1 MKKLFRWYT
10 KTIQRQILI
19 PFLSLIIL
27 SCGFVY
33 FINYKNSME
42 ITSATLAKTTQQEAN
57 ALHNSFE
64 FFFRDMESTINVAS
78 ENEELRNA
86 IKNKVPIEDS
96 FENIIKHSNKMI
108 DTVVIGYENQG
119 NVVLSP
125 ARDLGK
131 DFDARLR
138 PWYQAAIHNKGK
150 LNWTEPYPDAATGY
164 MIVTLSKTIEDGDK
178 TIGVL
183 AMHISLTSLS
193 DLVTQTKFGESGYAV
208 LIDKNGKFV
217 AHPDPTMISTDLSK
231 EAIYKNM
238 TGQSGSMIAEY
249 NGAER
254 IIGYSTLPTT
264 GWMIAGIM
272 DVQEVSK
279 QVNQTV
285 PFTLLILA
293 VILVLGIII
302 TYIITRSL
310 TKPLEQ
316 LQSSIQQMEN
326 GDLTVESNISRRD
339 EFGTLAKGFDQMA
352 FQMKGLMQK
361 IKIHSNKL
369 NESAITLVANA
380 EENAAASNQVAVTM
394 EEIASGA
401 THQAE
406 VVQANQSAIHD
417 MLTSIK
423 NIDGLASDIQVQS
436 DKMFKASE
444 NGKNIVNDLK
454 QQFNETSKISSHMDK
469 AVQSL
474 DARSEEISNIVQTIS
489 DIAAQTNL
497 LALNAAIEAARAG
510 ESGRGFSVVADEVK
524 KLAEQSDLSAKDIA
538 LLIKS
543 MQDDT
548 ANTVQLIAQT
558 NKQID
563 TQGKSVI
570 ETEHAFDTIAAIIT
584 NTFSK
589 FADIKEAL
597 NHINTQV
604 HSIHDTTEQLNAISQ
619 QSAAGTEEASA
630 SSEETTAAM
639 EQLNTLANDLE
650 GLSQAMY
657 REIQKF
663 KFE

>member
-1 MKKLFRWYT
+1 
-10 KTIQRQILI
+10 
-19 PFLSLIIL
+19 
-27 SCGFVY
+27 
-33 FINYKNSME
+33 
-42 ITSATLAKTTQQEAN
+42 
-57 ALHNSFE
+57 
-64 FFFRDMESTINVAS
+64 
-78 ENEELRNA
+78 
-86 IKNKVPIEDS
+86 
-96 FENIIKHSNKMI
+96 
-108 DTVVIGYENQG
+108 
-119 NVVLSP
+119 
-125 ARDLGK
+125 
-131 DFDARLR
+131 
-138 PWYQAAIHNKGK
+138 
-150 LNWTEPYPDAATGY
+150 

-193 DLVTQTKFGESGYAV
+193 DLITQTKFGESGYAV

-217 AHPDPTMISTDLSK
+217 AHPDQTKISTDLSK
-231 EAIYKNM
+231 EAIYKHMN
-238 TGQSGSMIAEY
+238 GQSGSMIAEY

-264 GWMIAGIM
+264 GWTIAGIM
-272 DVQEVSK
+272 DTQEVSK

-293 VILVLGIII
+293 IIFILCIFI

-310 TKPLEQ
+310 TKPLKQ
-316 LQSSIQQMEN
+316 LQTTIQQMEN

-339 EFGTLAKGFDQMA
+339 ELGTLAKGFDQMA
-352 FQMKGLMQK
+352 IQMKELMQK
-361 IKIHSNKL
+361 VKVLSSKL
-369 NESAITLVANA
+369 NESSITLVANA

-394 EEIASGA
+394 EEIATGA

-406 VVQANQSAIHD
+406 VVQANQSAIQD

-423 NIDGLASDIQVQS
+423 NIDGLASDIQIKS
-436 DKMFKASE
+436 DQMFKASE
-444 NGKNIVNDLK
+444 DGKDIVHDLN
-454 QQFNETSKISSHMDK
+454 QQFNETSKISSHMNK

-474 DARSEEISNIVQTIS
+474 DARSEEISKIVQTIS

-510 ESGRGFSVVADEVK
+510 ESGRGFAVVADEVK
-524 KLAEQSDLSAKDIA
+524 KLAEQSDFSAKDIA

-548 ANTVQLIAQT
+548 ANTVQLIEQT

-563 TQGKSVI
+563 TQGKAVV
-570 ETEHAFDTIAAIIT
+570 ETEQAFDTIATIIT

-597 NHINTQV
+597 SLINTQV
-604 HSIHDTTEQLNAISQ
+604 HNLNSATEQLNAISQ
-619 QSAAGTEEASA
+619 QTAAGTEEASA

-639 EQLNTLANDLE
+639 EQLNKLASDLE
-650 GLSQAMY
+650 GLSQEMY
-657 REIQKF
+657 KEIQKF
-663 KFE
+663 KF